1 MPAPVLIVSIVAIVV
16 VLYGFYESLKPHFCF
31 LGGHDWHWLYEDHNG
46 TMTCHRCGKI
56 VQRPKPKA

>member
-31 LGGHDWHWLYEDHNG
+31 LVDMIGIGCTRI
-46 TMTCHRCGKI
+46 TMGL
-56 VQRPKPKA
+56 